1 MVISSEFR
9 KGSIKAMTTG
19 KTHSTLVAKY
29 FQFQLRNPDF
39 KTVASNAFLKFL
51 TTPPIY
57 IDCSISGFGRPVQ
70 VWPPWFSRWFFLFL
84 WFRFLVFKNCIKKIR
99 ISFNKL
105 NHLFSH
111 NIFTRDSQT
120 QERFQ
125 IVQTE
130 SKYMECRMNEINFLI
145 SLAWAEGG
153 NESLLK
159 T

>member
-1 MVISSEFR
+1 MVQN
-9 KGSIKAMTTG
+9 
-19 KTHSTLVAKY
+19 
-29 FQFQLRNPDF
+29 FQFKYRNPDL

-57 IDCSISGFGRPVQ
+57 IDCSISGFGRSVQ
-70 VWPPWFSRWFFLFL
+70 VWPPGFSRWFFLFL

-99 ISFNKL
+99 ISFNKF

-145 SLAWAEGG
+145 SLAWVEGG
-153 NESLLK
+153 RDVGDPMLK
-159 T
+159 TEKWCEGVRAPPTTEKSEN